1 MPQYISLRKFS
12 KLAGVSPATVSH
24 VFSNPSS
31 VADTTVKR
39 VLNLAE
45 QVGFTPSAVARAA
58 FGEATRSIGVMTSTV
73 FIGLIRCIQDRLV
86 QADYLPILI
95 SMEGPASDAV
105 TRMLK
110 HKVDGLILGVCDERL
125 NFSEICERQMV
136 RLPTVVLE
144 TKRPWLWADSV
155 LNDDYDGGVQAAN
168 HLLALGHR
176 RFGVIKFGEDIV
188 SNCIDRIKGFRDT
201 IVAAGGVLDDNFI
214 GPDYFSGSTEN
225 HASDMIRKIR
235 QIISKPNVPTAFFC
249 TTDYLALYFYEA
261 AKQEN
266 RRIPADFSVV
276 GFGDLD
282 FSPYLHVSMTTL
294 RQGVKQLGARAAE
307 LILNRIREPESPL
320 QNVLVPVELVVR
332 ESTTQPR
339 KE

>member
-1 MPQYISLRKFS
+1 MQQYISLRQFS

-24 VFSNPSS
+24 VYSDPSS
-31 VADTTVKR
+31 VAESTVKR
-39 VLNLAE
+39 VLALADH
-45 QVGFTPSAVARAA
+45 VGFAPSAVARAA
-58 FGEATRSIGVMTSTV
+58 FGQATRSIGVMTSAV
-73 FIGLIRCIQDRLV
+73 FSELARSIQDRLV

-144 TKRPWLWADSV
+144 TKRPRLWADSV

-176 RFGVIKFGEDIV
+176 HFGAIKFGEDIV
-188 SNCIDRIKGFRDT
+188 SNSIDRIKGFRDT
-201 IVAAGGVLDDNFI
+201 ITAGGGVLDDKFV
-214 GPDYFSGSTEN
+214 GVDYFPGSAETR
-225 HASDMIRKIR
+225 AADMIGRIR
-235 QIISKPNVPTAFFC
+235 QFLTKPNVPTAFFC

-266 RRIPADFSVV
+266 KRIPEDFSVI
-276 GFGDLD
+276 GFGNLE
-282 FSPYLHVSMTTL
+282 FSPYLHVPLTTF
-294 RQGVKQLGARAAE
+294 RQGVRQLGTCAAE
-307 LILNRIREPESPL
+307 LILNRIREPERPL

-332 ESTTQPR
+332 ESTAKP
-339 KE
+339 